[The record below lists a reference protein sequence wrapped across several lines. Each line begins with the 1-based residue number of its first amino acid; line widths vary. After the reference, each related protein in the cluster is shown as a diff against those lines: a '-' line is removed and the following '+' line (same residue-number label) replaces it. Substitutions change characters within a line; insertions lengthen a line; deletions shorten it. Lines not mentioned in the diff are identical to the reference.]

1 MRFLAFM
8 KDQAQA
14 QIMPLGFLA
23 LLLVAAL
30 DYLTGP
36 EMSFSIFYLLP
47 VGAAAWFAGRQA
59 GILMATAGGIC
70 LLLAERLWVVP
81 YSHFL
86 IPYWNALIRL
96 GIFLVVAYLLS
107 ALKLWNERLEE
118 RVREK
123 TISLT
128 REIEERKRS
137 EAERERL
144 IHLLED
150 ALANVKQLK
159 GLLPICAS
167 CKRIRDDRG
176 YWNQIEE
183 YIRKHTEAEFTHG
196 LCPECARK
204 LYPELYQKPD

>member
-70 LLLAERLWVVP
+70 WLLAERLWGVP

-107 ALKLWNERLEE
+107 ALKLWNEQLEE

-123 TISLT
+123 TTSLT
-128 REIEERKRS
+128 NEIEERKRS

-144 IHLLED
+144 IRQLEE

-204 LYPELYQKPD
+204 LYPDLYQNPD

>member
-70 LLLAERLWVVP
+70 WLLAERLWVVP

-128 REIEERKRS
+128 KEIEERKRS
-137 EAERERL
+137 EEERERL
-144 IHLLED
+144 IHQLED

-183 YIRKHTEAEFTHG
+183 YIRMHTEAEFSHG

-204 LYPELYQKPD
+204 LYPELYKTPG

>member
-1 MRFLAFM
+1 
-8 KDQAQA
+8 
-14 QIMPLGFLA
+14 
-23 LLLVAAL
+23 
-30 DYLTGP
+30 
-36 EMSFSIFYLLP
+36 
-47 VGAAAWFAGRQA
+47 
-59 GILMATAGGIC
+59 MATAGGIC